1 MGLIFCSSFPHRPW
15 KKTYRFRLSQA
26 WINSLFARKTG
37 VAAYWN
43 PNIALINLLMKSI
56 APHHA
61 GLITVEEEIL
71 EYFHTLK
78 K

>member
-1 MGLIFCSSFPHRPW
+1 ME
-15 KKTYRFRLSQA
+15 KTYRVRLSQA
-26 WINSLFARKTG
+26 WINSLFA
-37 VAAYWN
+37 ADWN

-78 K
+78 N